1 MATAARTSRPGTGAV
16 PMTDGSTALIYTRV
30 STDDQADDGVS
41 LAAQVAE
48 CRRYVGR
55 QGWVF
60 GDEMQD
66 IQTGRRDDRPDY
78 QRLLLSVRGL
88 ALQGKPAAV
97 VVASLDRL
105 GRSIAERV
113 RAYEELKQLGAPI
126 HSVREGGLVFEF
138 TYNILAAVAQEESRK
153 LGERVRASVKYVAER
168 GWHPVGRVAWGY
180 QWRPATAEE
189 RAEGAPQ

>member
-1 MATAARTSRPGTGAV
+1 MVTAARAPRRGNRSVSMDEQTV
-16 PMTDGSTALIYTRV
+16 ALIYTRV

-55 QGWVF
+55 QGWDF

-78 QRLLLSVRGL
+78 QRALLTVRGL
-88 ALQGKPAAV
+88 ALQGKRVAV

-113 RAYEELKQLGAPI
+113 RAYEELKQL
-126 HSVREGGLVFEF
+126 
-138 TYNILAAVAQEESRK
+138 
-153 LGERVRASVKYVAER
+153 
-168 GWHPVGRVAWGY
+168 
-180 QWRPATAEE
+180 
-189 RAEGAPQ
+189 